1 MALILDTNALSA
13 LADGDVKLEQAL
25 ANRRLA
31 LPVTVLG
38 EYVYGILRSRYRT
51 QYERWLEGRLAEIE
65 LLVAGRATA
74 GHYAEIS
81 HELRSSGRPI
91 PSNDLWIAA
100 AAREHDMPIV
110 TRDRHFGA
118 VRRVQVISW

>member
-1 MALILDTNALSA
+1 VALILDTNALSA
-13 LADGDVKLEQAL
+13 LADGDVKLERAL
-25 ANRRLA
+25 ADRLLA

-74 GHYAEIS
+74 GNYAEIS

-118 VRRVQVISW
+118 IRGVQVISW